1 MPSEQAVTFKSAW
14 WEAILPMWLPD
25 KFRTTHLGPF
35 LIIVWAISVGLFL
48 LSFLNPN
55 STSQTTLLLTACAF
69 LVLSG
74 AAIIGL

>member
-55 STSQTTLLLTACAF
+55 SASQTTLLLTA
-69 LVLSG
+69 
-74 AAIIGL
+74 